1 MLDLL
6 ERALSLV
13 DRVRLERRLVEMVD
27 IYSPPRG
34 EEGILAYLERWLE
47 AHGLAYRRQA
57 VEGGHYNLLVRLG
70 KGEPAFCLMGH
81 VDTIFLR
88 HMDDH
93 RAHQTADRIAGLG
106 SADMKSGVAA
116 MLEAFLVLKQAGYP
130 DDGPGLLLAMLVDE
144 EEGGTGSQTFV
155 DAGPSPEMVMIGE
168 PTDMRMAWQHYGYC
182 ELALHTNGERVH
194 SAIPEYG
201 HNAIWTMMDLVR
213 ELDQLDAPDGWE
225 ESARWMVF
233 TLRELVGENA
243 DFTVPETCRAEVDFH
258 LHPKVDVDAFCA
270 RVDRTLAAFEA
281 SHPKLGV
288 RGEWK
293 MRFAGFALSPEE
305 PLMQLTERA
314 FGSVGMSSSR
324 DIFRSHSDANILV
337 ARGARCVIVGPG
349 ALGTAH
355 TIHEYVDTAE
365 LFAAARFYVAA
376 LLHYAHA
383 AVSSQKA

>member
-6 ERALSLV
+6 KRALSLV
-13 DRVRLERRLVEMVD
+13 DRARLERRLVEMVD
-27 IYSPPRG
+27 IYSPPGG
-34 EEGILAYLERWLE
+34 EEDILAYLERLLE
-47 AHGLAYRRQA
+47 THGLVYRRQPVA
-57 VEGGHYNLLVRLG
+57 DGHHNLLVQLG

-93 RAHQTADRIAGLG
+93 RSRQTDGRIAGLG

-116 MLEAFLVLKQAGYP
+116 MLEAFITLKQAGYP

-155 DAGPSPEMVMIGE
+155 DAGTPPAMVIIGE

-182 ELALHTNGERVH
+182 ELALQTAGERVH

-213 ELDQLDAPDGWE
+213 DLDQLEAPDGWDE
-225 ESARWMVF
+225 QTRWMVF

-258 LHPKVDVDAFCA
+258 LHPKVDVNAFCA
-270 RVDRTLAAFEA
+270 RVDRKLAAFDA

-288 RGEWK
+288 RGEWE
-293 MRFAGFALSPEE
+293 MRFAGFALSAEE

-314 FGSVGMSSSR
+314 FESIGMAPSR

-337 ARGARCVIVGPG
+337 ARGSRCVMVGPG

-355 TIHEYVDTAE
+355 TVHEYVDTDE
-365 LFAAARFYVAA
+365 LLSAARFYVAA
-376 LLHYAHA
+376 LLHYAHTSA
-383 AVSSQKA
+383 TSF